1 PREEAGDRPMSAPTQ
16 VLFDAP
22 GPRARRM
29 NVGLS
34 IASVILLV
42 GLIAFIGWKF
52 SDAGQLTAA
61 KWEPFTYAVIQKA
74 LLTGM
79 WATIKVAIVAT
90 ILALVVGVTFALLR
104 LAPQR
109 AISLPATIVLE
120 VFRGVPVLLL
130 IFAMFLLFG
139 NDIGSFWS
147 VVIGLTLYNG
157 MVIAEIIR
165 AGILAVPRGQREAAM
180 AIGMRGAQTMRMILM
195 PQAFRAMMPTLIA
208 QVVVLLKDS
217 ALGFIVTYQDL
228 LYQVNSI
235 GRAYNNL
242 LPTFIVGAAIF
253 ILINMVVAGIA
264 RYLEMRMSR
273 TTAATAGPAKGAD

>member
-1 PREEAGDRPMSAPTQ
+1 MSAPTQ
-16 VLFDAP
+16 VLFDEP

-34 IASVILLV
+34 ILSVILLL

-61 KWEPFTYAVIQKA
+61 KWEPFSYAVIQKA

-104 LAPQR
+104 LAPQKV
-109 AISLPATIVLE
+109 ISLPSTIVLE
-120 VFRGVPVLLL
+120 IFRGVPVLLL

-139 NDIGSFWS
+139 NEIGSFWS

-165 AGILAVPRGQREAAM
+165 AGILAVPRGQREASM
-180 AIGMRGAQTMRMILM
+180 SIGMRGAQTMRMILM
-195 PQAFRAMMPTLIA
+195 PQAIRAMMPTLIA

-242 LPTFIVGAAIF
+242 LPTFIVGAVIF

-264 RYLEMRMSR
+264 RYLEKRMSR
-273 TTAATAGPAKGAD
+273 KTAATTGPAKGAD

>member
-1 PREEAGDRPMSAPTQ
+1 MSAPTQ
-16 VLFDAP
+16 VLFDEP
-22 GPRARRM
+22 GPRARQL
-29 NVGLS
+29 NVVLS
-34 IASVILLV
+34 VASVLLLV
-42 GLIAFIGWKF
+42 GLIVFIGWKF
-52 SDAGQLTAA
+52 ADAGQLTAA
-61 KWEPFTYAVIQKA
+61 KWEPFSYAVIQQA

-104 LAPQR
+104 LAPQK
-109 AISLPATIVLE
+109 AISLPSTMVLE

-165 AGILAVPRGQREAAM
+165 AGILAVPRGQREASM
-180 AIGMRGAQTMRMILM
+180 SIGMRGAQTMRMILM
-195 PQAFRAMMPTLIA
+195 PQAIRAMMPTLIA

-242 LPTFIVGAAIF
+242 LPTFIVGAVIF

-264 RYLEMRMSR
+264 RYLEKRMSR
-273 TTAATAGPAKGAD
+273 KTAATTGPAKGAD